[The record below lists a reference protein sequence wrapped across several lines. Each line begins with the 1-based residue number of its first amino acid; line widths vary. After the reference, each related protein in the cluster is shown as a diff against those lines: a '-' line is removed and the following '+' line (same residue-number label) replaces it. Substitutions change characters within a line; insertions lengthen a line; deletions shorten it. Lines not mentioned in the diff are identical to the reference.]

1 MKIHQMLPNYWYGDA
16 IGNTVT
22 EFKRLLN
29 QWGYESEIFADKIH
43 EKLSARP
50 YHEFANEPDDSL
62 LIYHYSTGSPVNE
75 FALERAG
82 NVILMY
88 HNITP
93 HQFFDGYDRESA
105 ARCREGRE
113 LLGKFA
119 RKARF
124 AMAVSPYNEEEL
136 KTLGFEKT
144 AIVPCVVDY
153 GRIKPSGEKMFD
165 DDKTNILFVGRVAP
179 NKRHEDLIAIYRYY
193 KEFINPDSRLILVG
207 GYDGGG
213 KYYTALRNLVEVWD
227 LDGVTFAGV
236 APDEKLG
243 DYFASADV
251 FLCASRHE
259 GFCIPLIEAMRF
271 GVPVVALAQTG
282 VKDTMGGAGLLF
294 SEYDPAAMAEAIGML
309 KEDGALREKII
320 AGQKERVRDFDHAKL
335 TENFKAVLKRAIG
348 GYA

>member
-1 MKIHQMLPNYWYGDA
+1 MRIHQMLPNYWYGDA

-22 EFKRLLN
+22 QFKRLLN
-29 QWGYESEIFADKIH
+29 QWGYESEIFADKVH

-50 YHEFANEPDDSL
+50 YREYASQPDDSL

-82 NVILMY
+82 AVILMY

-93 HQFFDGYDRESA
+93 HGFFAGYDAEA
-105 ARCREGRE
+105 TARCREARE

-119 RKARF
+119 GKTRF

-136 KTLGFEKT
+136 KALGFKDT
-144 AIVPCVVDY
+144 AIVPCIVDFD
-153 GRIKPSGEKMFD
+153 RIKPSGKKAFN

-193 KEFINPDSRLILVG
+193 KEFINQDSRLILVG
-207 GYDGGG
+207 GYDQGG
-213 KYYTALRNLVEVWD
+213 KYYPALRNLVEVWD
-227 LDGVTFAGV
+227 LDGVIFAGV
-236 APDEKLG
+236 VEDEELG

-271 GVPVVALAQTG
+271 GVPVVALAKTG
-282 VKDTMGGAGLLF
+282 VKDTMNGAGLMF
-294 SEYDPAAMAEAIGML
+294 DEYDPAAMAEAIGML
-309 KEDGALREKII
+309 KEDGALREKVI
-320 AGQKERVRDFDHAKL
+320 ARQKERARDFDQAKL
-335 TENFKAVLKRAIG
+335 TENFKTVLKRAIG
-348 GYA
+348 G

>member
-1 MKIHQMLPNYWYGDA
+1 MRIHQMLPNYWYGDA

-22 EFKRLLN
+22 QFKRLLN
-29 QWGYESEIFADKIH
+29 QWGYESEIFAHKVH

-50 YHEFANEPDDSL
+50 YREYASEPDDSL

-82 NVILMY
+82 DVILMY

-93 HQFFDGYDRESA
+93 HRFFEGYDREA
-105 ARCREGRE
+105 AAWCREGRE
-113 LLGKFA
+113 LLRKFA
-119 RKARF
+119 GKTRF
-124 AMAVSPYNEEEL
+124 AMAGSPYNEAEL
-136 KTLGFEKT
+136 KALGFDNT
-144 AIVPCVVDY
+144 AIVPYIIDY
-153 GRIKPSGEKMFD
+153 GRIKPSRRKVFGD
-165 DDKTNILFVGRVAP
+165 GKTNILFVGRVSP

-193 KEFINPDSRLILVG
+193 KEFINQDSRLILVG
-207 GYDGGG
+207 GYDSGG

-227 LDGVTFAGV
+227 LEGV
-236 APDEKLG
+236 AFTGMVEDEELG

-294 SEYDPAAMAEAIGML
+294 DEYDPAAMAEAIGML
-309 KEDGALREKII
+309 KEDGALREKVI
-320 AGQKERVRDFDHAKL
+320 AGQKQRASDFDQAKL
-335 TENFKAVLKRAIG
+335 TENFKAVLMKAIG
-348 GYA
+348 G

>member
-22 EFKRLLN
+22 QFRRLLN
-29 QWGYESEIFADKIH
+29 QWGYESEVFADMVH

-50 YHEFANEPDDSL
+50 YREFANEPDDSL

-82 NVILMY
+82 GVILMY

-93 HQFFDGYDRESA
+93 HKFFDGYIPEAA
-105 ARCREGRE
+105 ARCKEGRE
-113 LLGKFA
+113 LLRKFA
-119 RKARF
+119 GKTRF

-136 KTLGFEKT
+136 KALGFTNT
-144 AIVPCVVDY
+144 AIVPCIIDFD
-153 GRIKPSGEKMFD
+153 RIKPTGKKMFD
-165 DDKTNILFVGRVAP
+165 DDKMNILFVGRVSP

-193 KEFINPDSRLILVG
+193 KEFINADSRLILVG

-227 LDGVTFAGV
+227 LDGVIFTGV
-236 APDEKLG
+236 VEDEELG
-243 DYFASADV
+243 DYFASADL

-271 GVPVVALAQTG
+271 GVPVVALANTG
-282 VKDTMGGAGLLF
+282 VKDTMNGAGLMF
-294 SEYDPAAMAEAIGML
+294 DEYDPAAMAEAIGLL
-309 KEDGALREKII
+309 KEDGTLRERVI
-320 AGQKERVRDFDHAKL
+320 ARQKERARDFDQAKL
-335 TENFKAVLKRAIG
+335 TENFKTVLGRAIG
-348 GYA
+348 E